1 MVYDLIS
8 VIILLFLG
16 GTPERRNLLVYD
28 FMSSKKMHLL
38 TSYLRRYMYLRIHT
52 HTTYCALSL
61 LCRACNE
68 LIACDVLPL
77 ANIHLLATYTALTTF
92 RQENSQNDTTS

>member
-1 MVYDLIS
+1 
-8 VIILLFLG
+8 
-16 GTPERRNLLVYD
+16 
-28 FMSSKKMHLL
+28 
-38 TSYLRRYMYLRIHT
+38 MYLRIHT

-77 ANIHLLATYTALTTF
+77 ANIHLLATYSALTTTVSDV
-92 RQENSQNDTTS
+92 QTGKQPE

>member
-28 FMSSKKMHLL
+28 FMSSKMHLL
-38 TSYLRRYMYLRIHT
+38 TSYLRRYMHLRIHT

-68 LIACDVLPL
+68 LIACDSLPL
-77 ANIHLLATYTALTTF
+77 ANIHLLATHTALTTTVSDV
-92 RQENSQNDTTS
+92 QTGKLPE

>member
-28 FMSSKKMHLL
+28 FTYVLENASFDLL
-38 TSYLRRYMYLRIHT
+38 
-52 HTTYCALSL
+52 
-61 LCRACNE
+61 
-68 LIACDVLPL
+68 P
-77 ANIHLLATYTALTTF
+77 
-92 RQENSQNDTTS
+92 